1 MACLQQGTKEC
12 QQQLCCSGISVRTGP
27 PVEGPRRHIAEL
39 IASAGGLG
47 NAEGGQAL
55 RGSKQHGL
63 HIFFTP
69 TCTGQF
75 LSLMLQVS
83 MTSTGT
89 NGLLFIAAGCSAEY
103 APAPFNITAC
113 CRCP

>member
-47 NAEGGQAL
+47 NAEGVKHCVAASSMAFTFFPL
-55 RGSKQHGL
+55 QHAQGNFC
-63 HIFFTP
+63 H
-69 TCTGQF
+69 
-75 LSLMLQVS
+75 
-83 MTSTGT
+83 
-89 NGLLFIAAGCSAEY
+89 
-103 APAPFNITAC
+103 
-113 CRCP
+113 